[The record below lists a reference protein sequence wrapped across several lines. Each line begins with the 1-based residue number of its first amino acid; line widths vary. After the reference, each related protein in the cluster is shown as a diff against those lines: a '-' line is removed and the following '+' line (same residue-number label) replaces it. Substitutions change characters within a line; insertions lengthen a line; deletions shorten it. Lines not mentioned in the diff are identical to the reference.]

1 MVSLLFVNNM
11 QRGRRTW
18 KVSDCGKNHEQFI
31 YLVRYCLSYDV
42 TGRVAMDQAQTS
54 CDCGTH
60 RGALYFAVDYGVLF
74 TSGNTASS
82 WSRSVLVFA
91 MAFHQLRIY
100 KFRMDM
106 AVAGPRWTYL
116 RMVNLN
122 CCRLVGYCTAVTK
135 LWKSIFANFYYA
147 GYQ

>member
-1 MVSLLFVNNM
+1 MEGEVIAA
-11 QRGRRTW
+11 
-18 KVSDCGKNHEQFI
+18 KNHEQFI

-42 TGRVAMDQAQTS
+42 TGRVVMDQAQTS

-60 RGALYFAVDYGVLF
+60 RRSFVFCGRLRYVLF
-74 TSGNTASS
+74 ASGNTASS

-116 RMVNLN
+116 
-122 CCRLVGYCTAVTK
+122 
-135 LWKSIFANFYYA
+135 
-147 GYQ
+147 